1 MTNEEFRLR
10 VKEEMDEIGK
20 NRGILNDGSK
30 FEVWFATKILGEEEG
45 VVVDEYQIGGSGDE
59 KIDLGICDDEHE
71 FKFIIQCKY
80 SDSEKMYN
88 KDEVDQI
95 LGAIN
100 RIKTCPN
107 DGNLKR
113 KEFVKKV

>member
-80 SDSEKMYN
+80 
-88 KDEVDQI
+88 
-95 LGAIN
+95 
-100 RIKTCPN
+100 CPN